1 MEITGK
7 LIQLLPEVQGES
19 ARGPWVRGGFVI
31 ETGED
36 YPRKVAFVSFG
47 EERVA
52 MAKSIPMGTLVQVT
66 FNPESREFNER
77 WYTDLRASRIQPF
90 VPGQMPPAT
99 GGYNYIVEG
108 GGIVQHLCFK
118 LAERCLAKLREET
131 RHRIVIAF
139 LESTVE
145 VKKLHTTLGSQTASE
160 GGLAAVHIPYKIVL
174 HAISSFAVC
183 NAAAVG
189 GSLLSIT
196 ATSVI
201 RSSADNSLIHDTV
214 RSPSVSL

>member
-7 LIQLLPEVQGES
+7 LIQLLPEVSGES
-19 ARGPWVRGGFVI
+19 ARGPWVKGGFVI
-31 ETGED
+31 ETEGD

-99 GGYNYIVEG
+99 GGYNWAG
-108 GGIVQHLCFK
+108 APAPAG
-118 LAERCLAKLREET
+118 
-131 RHRIVIAF
+131 
-139 LESTVE
+139 
-145 VKKLHTTLGSQTASE
+145 
-160 GGLAAVHIPYKIVL
+160 
-174 HAISSFAVC
+174 
-183 NAAAVG
+183 AAAPAQPAAAPAAQPANFAAAPAPQMA
-189 GSLLSIT
+189 SNPDDDL
-196 ATSVI
+196 
-201 RSSADNSLIHDTV
+201 
-214 RSPSVSL
+214 PF